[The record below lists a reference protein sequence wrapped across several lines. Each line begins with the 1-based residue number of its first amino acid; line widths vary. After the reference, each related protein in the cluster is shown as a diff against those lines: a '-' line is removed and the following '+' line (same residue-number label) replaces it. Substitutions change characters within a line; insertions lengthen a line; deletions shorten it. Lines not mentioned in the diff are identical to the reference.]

1 MTGEIVFL
9 AGNVQNTV
17 LPPAVKFTAAS
28 EDIYHHAEVLDKKMQ
43 IESAVLAGPVTF
55 TETITVT
62 GTLVIL

>member
-1 MTGEIVFL
+1 MSEVNGTIYVGDK
-9 AGNVQNTV
+9 
-17 LPPAVKFTAAS
+17 PAS